1 MTKLPDGR
9 KPLPDEW
16 FIDRAK
22 KMQPDN
28 EWPQVDDFSDIR
40 PMTNEERQRAKE
52 KEKANTAWRKCV
64 SCGGPAQSDFCGFCI
79 EEE

>member
-16 FIDRAK
+16 FIDRAAK
-22 KMQPDN
+22 ITPM
-28 EWPQVDDFSDIR
+28 SD
-40 PMTNEERQRAKE
+40 EERQRGKE
-52 KEKANTAWRKCV
+52 KQKANRALSKCV
-64 SCGGPAQSDFCGFCI
+64 SCGGPAQSDFCGFCL